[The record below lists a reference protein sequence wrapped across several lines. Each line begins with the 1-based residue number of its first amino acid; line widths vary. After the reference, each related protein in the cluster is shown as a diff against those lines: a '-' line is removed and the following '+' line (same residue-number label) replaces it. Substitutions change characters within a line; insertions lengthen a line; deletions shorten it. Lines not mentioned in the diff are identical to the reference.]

1 MQGGYDMPTTINR
14 STTFRS
20 GGSTANG
27 GTRIYLVVKCAKE
40 AAEGRGVDGDARHIV
55 PVASFWKAD
64 TEEIH
69 RLVAT
74 LPLADILS
82 RLDALAGGGDG
93 RKATSKSCGNGVGS
107 RQPRP
112 VAPTFEDERAPKR
125 RLTARQCEILLAL
138 KDGATNKEIARRLG
152 ILESTVKVH
161 LKLAYRQLR
170 VKNRTQAAMF
180 AIQHMAGHTKG
191 EHRSDGTPAFSP
203 GE

>member
-1 MQGGYDMPTTINR
+1 MPTTINR
-14 STTFRS
+14 STTVHC
-20 GGSTANG
+20 GGSAANW

-40 AAEGRGVDGDARHIV
+40 AVEGRGVDGDARHIV
-55 PVASFWKAD
+55 PVVSFREAD
-64 TEEIH
+64 TEDIH
-69 RLVAT
+69 HLAAT

-82 RLDALAGGGDG
+82 RLDALAVGGDG
-93 RKATSKSCGNGVGS
+93 RKATPKTSGGGAGS

-112 VAPTFEDERAPKR
+112 VAPAVEDGRAPKR

-161 LKLAYRQLR
+161 LKQAYRQLG

-180 AIQHMAGHTKG
+180 AIQHMAGHAEG
-191 EHRSDGTPAFSP
+191 EHRSDGTPAFAS